1 MRCHARLSLFK
12 RAALA
17 PFAALALV
25 TLTSGAA
32 RAQVTP
38 TTRPNEVAVPI
49 TEPSELRK
57 LKEPGDK
64 SQGGRASYRDAS
76 REFERLQ
83 LANRSLAGLV
93 GRDTVTDYA
102 RVRKEAAEVNKSASR
117 LKDYLSLPKP
127 DDGGKQKTAEPLG
140 LHELKTAVA
149 SLDARVKEFVWNPVL
164 HESGVVDS
172 EKSTQA
178 SRDLEGI
185 ISLSERIRKCAEGL
199 LKNSVKK

>member
-1 MRCHARLSLFK
+1 MRCHVRLFK

-25 TLTSGAA
+25 VLTAGAA
-32 RAQVTP
+32 RAQVTS
-38 TTRPNEVAVPI
+38 TTRPNEVTVPL

-57 LKEPGDK
+57 LKEPRDK
-64 SQGGRASYRDAS
+64 PQGGRATYRDAA

-93 GRDTVTDYA
+93 GQGAATDYA

-117 LKDYLSLPKP
+117 LKAYLSLPKP
-127 DDGGKQKTAEPLG
+127 DEAGKQKTSEPLSLDG
-140 LHELKTAVA
+140 LRPAVA
-149 SLDARVKEFVWNPVL
+149 SLDARVKDFVWNPVL

-172 EKSTQA
+172 EKSVQA
-178 SRDLEGI
+178 SRDLEEI
-185 ISLSERIRKCAEGL
+185 ISLSERIRKCAEG
-199 LKNSVKK
+199 VIHVRR